1 MGLTISGLKYIRL
14 EGRTCR
20 EEVCQAEL
28 WSIIAES
35 LSLCV
40 GRGAQPVRGR
50 HVRGGGGPGLAHRDE
65 GQLAIIFIRQKMLTF
80 KACKAISFMP
90 VKKKYVLLFFSFGSN
105 SAPEK
110 KTFHISGCVKYLL
123 VPDLNIIWCYIF
135 YFIRDDNYL
144 FWHPIIF
151 YRFVYI
157 LQSQKLPS
165 QK

>member
-80 KACKAISFMP
+80 KACKACKAISFMP
-90 VKKKYVLLFFSFGSN
+90 FSFGSN

-110 KTFHISGCVKYLL
+110 KTFHIAGCVKYLL

-135 YFIRDDNYL
+135 YFIRDDTYL